1 MLIEKAH
8 QIWMV
13 LREEHGIETLEWVLI
28 GGLITLAYAIYR
40 KDPVFISGQGIGT
53 FVYLRNL
60 ILIHRADQAKGP
72 ARPSSQ
78 QT

>member
-28 GGLITLAYAIYR
+28 GGLITAVALVVY
-40 KDPVFISGQGIGT
+40 PGT
-53 FVYLRNL
+53 LQANL
-60 ILIHRADQAKGP
+60 ITAVTAIGAAIIGGI
-72 ARPSSQ
+72 
-78 QT
+78 